1 MIALLCSLATCTVAL
16 ELGLVFQLKVH
27 VSSSFLCPCR
37 VSPKMFFYLWKY
49 CLCYCLL
56 LLLQVLDSS
65 QKLLPPDEL
74 RKRFEQEGKY
84 FIHIGCKYFIP
95 ADTASIARRTFY
107 CMLHPYSGNIL
118 FYVCLGVIIFLTHPT
133 KLIWLL
139 AYTKKLYETLASY
152 VKLH

>member
-1 MIALLCSLATCTVAL
+1 MIARLCSLAICTVAL

-84 FIHIGCKYFIP
+84 FIHIGCKYFVP
-95 ADTASIARRTFY
+95 ADTAPVARLYYILLYASSLFWKY
-107 CMLHPYSGNIL
+107 FILCMFRSH
-118 FYVCLGVIIFLTHPT
+118 FFLTHPT

-139 AYTKKLYETLASY
+139 ASAKKLYESMRL
-152 VKLH
+152 